1 MMLFT
6 PLFTAQAAT
15 APIIDAAALQGVS
28 KKTAFYLET
37 IKGTHA
43 GQLTMNVASGSML
56 SQRALTQPEAG
67 RWPAARGRQGVR
79 IKQAQAFVE
88 LTGAAS
94 RFSGRI
100 FDQAKQT
107 HAAVSLYRL
116 P

>member
-1 MMLFT
+1 MLFT

-67 RWPAARGRQGVR
+67 RWPAARQGVR
-79 IKQAQAFVE
+79 IKQARAFVE
-88 LTGAAS
+88 LTADSFTVLWAH
-94 RFSGRI
+94 I
-100 FDQAKQT
+100 
-107 HAAVSLYRL
+107 
-116 P
+116 